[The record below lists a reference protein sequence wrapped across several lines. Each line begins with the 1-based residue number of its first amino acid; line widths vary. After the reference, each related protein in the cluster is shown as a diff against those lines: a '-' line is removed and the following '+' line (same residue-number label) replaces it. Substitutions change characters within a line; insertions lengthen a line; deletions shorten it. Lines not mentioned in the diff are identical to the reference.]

1 MNTNIEVEGQNGN
14 FRRGNHCYVFSR
26 KPPKKG
32 QIEICLPEVR
42 FLSGLYGM
50 CSSI

>member
-14 FRRGNHCYVFSR
+14 FRRG